1 VCTPVTSIS
10 LLVLLRSEAE
20 KEKVRRTPPR
30 KMESN
35 MKIKIELEGEVF
47 EALLTGEFAPK
58 TVEKIVAAL
67 PIESDVMV
75 WGDEVYFDVPV
86 EMDEENAKETVSKG
100 DLGYWP
106 AGNTLCIFYG
116 KTPISESDEEIRPAS
131 AVNIVGRI
139 AEPDRLKRLD
149 PKGGERIRISEW
161 Q

>member
-1 VCTPVTSIS
+1 
-10 LLVLLRSEAE
+10 
-20 KEKVRRTPPR
+20 
-30 KMESN
+30 
-35 MKIKIELEGEVF
+35 MKIKIDIEGEVF
-47 EALLTGEFAPK
+47 EATLAREAAPK
-58 TVEKIVAAL
+58 TVELIVDAL

-86 EMDEENAKETVSKG
+86 DMAEENAKETVRKG

-116 KTPISESDEEIRPAS
+116 KTPISESEEEIRPAS

-139 AEPDRLKRLD
+139 AEPDRLKRLS

-161 Q
+161 R

>member
-1 VCTPVTSIS
+1 
-10 LLVLLRSEAE
+10 
-20 KEKVRRTPPR
+20 
-30 KMESN
+30 
-35 MKIKIELEGEVF
+35 MKIKIDREGEVF
-47 EALLTGEFAPK
+47 EATLAREAAPK
-58 TVEKIVAAL
+58 TVELIVDAL

-86 EMDEENAKETVSKG
+86 DMAEENAKETVRKG

-116 KTPISESDEEIRPAS
+116 KTPISESEEEIRPAS

-139 AEPDRLKRLD
+139 AEPDRLKRLS

-161 Q
+161 R

>member
-1 VCTPVTSIS
+1 VG
-10 LLVLLRSEAE
+10 R
-20 KEKVRRTPPR
+20 
-30 KMESN
+30 ESPQDG
-35 MKIKIELEGEVF
+35 MKIKIDIEGEVF
-47 EALLTGEFAPK
+47 EATLTREAAPK

-86 EMDEENAKETVSKG
+86 DMEEENAKETVSKG

-116 KTPISESDEEIRPAS
+116 KTPISESEELIRPAS

-149 PKGGERIRISEW
+149 PQGGERIRISEW
-161 Q
+161 R

>member
-1 VCTPVTSIS
+1 
-10 LLVLLRSEAE
+10 
-20 KEKVRRTPPR
+20 
-30 KMESN
+30 
-35 MKIKIELEGEVF
+35 MKIKIEIEGEVF
-47 EALLTGEFAPK
+47 AATFTKEFSPK

-75 WGDEVYFDVPV
+75 WGDEVYFNVPV
-86 EMDEENAKETVSKG
+86 DMEEENAKETVSKG

-106 AGNTLCIFYG
+106 VGRTLCIFYG

-139 AEPDRLKRLD
+139 EEPDKLKRLD

-161 Q
+161 R